1 MSAEYETFPEVEEI
15 EDHASILDQI
25 GKNDNCDIVSDLRP
39 FKPTGKNC
47 QLCGKESKNNFCC
60 KEHESYYLKN
70 KHMIDAIRNKA
81 TVYEYNEKL
90 THYRN
95 LEYELDEDF
104 NIILIKTS
112 KWIRG

>member
-1 MSAEYETFPEVEEI
+1 MSEYELNYEGEEI
-15 EDHASILDQI
+15 ADESSIIDQLAI
-25 GKNDNCDIVSDLRP
+25 ENNNITSSQPYNPYGLIKHCL
-39 FKPTGKNC
+39 
-47 QLCGKESKNNFCC
+47 LCGKKSLNNFCC